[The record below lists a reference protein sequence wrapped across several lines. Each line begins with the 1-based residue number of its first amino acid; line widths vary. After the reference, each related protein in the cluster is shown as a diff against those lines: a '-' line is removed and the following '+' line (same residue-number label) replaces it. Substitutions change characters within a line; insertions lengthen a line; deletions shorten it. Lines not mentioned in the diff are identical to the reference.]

1 MCLFIVF
8 IDTVSSRGENPAEK
22 ILNFIRDIGGLIA
35 KAKSSIEDEVQF
47 LYSFLQ
53 KQSRLAERNN
63 RLEIEVARLRVERD
77 ILNNQI
83 KSLKQLE
90 VSSGFKE
97 SNIKFNLIGAK
108 VIRREPSQ
116 WLNTILLDRGRVD
129 GVKPSMAVINENGLV
144 GKIISVSDYT
154 SRVLFILDPGNTVSV
169 KILRNNVM
177 GVLKGNGDGT
187 CSLQYIST
195 GADIKVGDIIV
206 TSEASE
212 LYPSGIVVGKISN
225 IYNKPGETFLD
236 VTVTPSVNFSS
247 VYYLWIVR

>member
-1 MCLFIVF
+1 M
-8 IDTVSSRGENPAEK
+8 
-22 ILNFIRDIGGLIA
+22 NFIRDIGGLIG
-35 KAKSSIEDEVQF
+35 KAKGSIEDGIQF
-47 LYSFLQ
+47 VYLFLQ
-53 KQSRLAERNN
+53 KQSRLAERNS
-63 RLEIEVARLRVERD
+63 RLEIEVAKMKIERD
-77 ILNNQI
+77 VLNNQI
-83 KSLKQLE
+83 KTLKQLE
-90 VSSGFKE
+90 ISSGFKE
-97 SNIKFNLIGAK
+97 SNTKFNLIGAK

-116 WLNTILLDRGRVD
+116 WLNTILLDRGKID
-129 GVKPSMAVINENGLV
+129 GVKSNMAVINENGLV

-169 KILRNNVM
+169 KVLRNNVM

-225 IYNKPGETFLD
+225 IYNRPGETFLD
-236 VTVTPSVNFSS
+236 ITVVPSVDFSS
-247 VYYLWIVR
+247 IYYLWIAK